1 MIQGCNKI
9 FSKCLFRSILIIMK
23 IVVLDGYA
31 MNPGDL
37 TWSWLKKYGTYTV
50 YDRTE
55 AQQAVER
62 IGDAEAILI
71 NKVPITEDL
80 MNSCPNL
87 RYIGVNATGYNV
99 VDISY
104 AHKKGITVTNVPG
117 YSTSAVAQQVFAFI
131 LAFSN
136 RVTEHNDSVY
146 NGDWIA
152 CPDFTYWKT
161 PLCELEGK
169 ILGIIGFGAIGKKT
183 AIIAQAFGMKVLFH
197 SRRKES
203 ADSIP
208 SVEYC
213 SKEEL
218 FAKSDFISLHCPL
231 TNETKNLI
239 NKDTIAL
246 MKKSAFLIN
255 TARGGLIDE
264 AALQNALIEKRIA
277 GFAADVLSEEPM
289 KKDNPLYRAPNTI
302 ITPHIAWASLET
314 RTRLMS
320 IVEENI
326 KLFLSGKPLNVV

>member
-1 MIQGCNKI
+1 
-9 FSKCLFRSILIIMK
+9 MK

-37 TWSWLKKYGTYTV
+37 TWSWLNKYGTYTV

-71 NKVPITEDL
+71 NKVPITEDV

-183 AIIAQAFGMKVLFH
+183 AIISTSFWHEGSFSFPPKRI
-197 SRRKES
+197 RRF
-203 ADSIP
+203 DSKCRILLKRRTFCKKRL
-208 SVEYC
+208 Y
-213 SKEEL
+213 
-218 FAKSDFISLHCPL
+218 
-231 TNETKNLI
+231 
-239 NKDTIAL
+239 
-246 MKKSAFLIN
+246 KSA
-255 TARGGLIDE
+255 
-264 AALQNALIEKRIA
+264 
-277 GFAADVLSEEPM
+277 LSA
-289 KKDNPLYRAPNTI
+289 YQ
-302 ITPHIAWASLET
+302 
-314 RTRLMS
+314 
-320 IVEENI
+320 
-326 KLFLSGKPLNVV
+326 